1 MKDSEGNN
9 VTIGDVL
16 INKEY
21 PNGGIPLVFEEIH
34 KKMIRLRMERHYK
47 KENPL
52 LGTSFLISQED
63 FSVSGYVKR
72 KAS

>member
-1 MKDSEGNN
+1 MKDSEGNDI
-9 VTIGDVL
+9 VIGDVL
-16 INKEY
+16 INRESL
-21 PNGGIPLVFEEIH
+21 NGGIPMVFEEIN
-34 KKMIRLRMERHYK
+34 KEMIRLRMEKWYK

-72 KAS
+72 N